1 MKLRRPASDQLLTSW
16 RTLWLTA
23 IQGASLVR
31 ALGTDRLRPPS
42 ETVREGRRRVQG
54 LHAPIEILRD
64 RFGVSHCFAQTPDDA
79 LFAQGY
85 VHVLDRYWEMDFYRR
100 VGQGRLA
107 EVAGPLAL
115 PADRLMRAAG
125 LHRAA
130 HAAWEDTP
138 LTLQNRLAPYIRGVN
153 AAMAVAP
160 LPVEVRILNYRP
172 DPWQAED
179 SVTVSKLLAFMLS
192 PAWEAQALR
201 ARIMETSGLDA
212 LRAVDPGYPPSGPAS
227 VPPGAPYAA
236 LTEEIVA
243 AQADIAA
250 HVGFGA
256 GGAGSNNWAIAP
268 SRTASGRALL
278 ACDPHLSATS
288 PSMTHVVHLD
298 CPEFGVAGAGVPGL
312 PGVIWGLNRR
322 IAWGPTAGMADTQ
335 DLFVEEAD
343 AEGRCYR
350 GPDGWETPQEIE
362 ERILVRGFPAHVQRV
377 RITRRGPIV
386 SPELLGIR
394 QALSLRS
401 AVLDGAHSGSGLLDL
416 FSAANVDEFRHAISG
431 FHDYCLMFAYA
442 DVDGHIGL
450 QLSGDIPRRRAGS
463 GWLPAAAW
471 DPAAAWGPYLSQ
483 AEMPQTFDPPG
494 GYVWSANNVP
504 VPAHDLPFV
513 GEFLD
518 GYRAARIGERLQAT
532 SDHSPATARV
542 LQVDRVSLPMRRVRD
557 HLLRVEAVGGVEM
570 ALMEQLRAWDGV
582 MAPESVPAAVVGTT
596 HARLLDRLLTAK
608 LGQAAA
614 VFLGG
619 AHAVPNVN
627 VIAAR
632 AGSLLVR
639 LLDERPASWFADDGN
654 GEADWQAALA
664 RAFREA
670 LGLLRDRF
678 GADPA
683 RWQWGMCHPLVLK
696 HGLGDSPAIARLF
709 NHGPIPFG
717 GDANTVF
724 QAGLIGTDPFTP
736 ATAVPAFRMIVDMQD
751 PPQAEFALSG
761 GQDGHLGSRHHADLL
776 DDWLH
781 GRTLPLHMDRSRVE
795 ADSEAHLILE
805 PEPRE
810 GAR

>member
-1 MKLRRPASDQLLTSW
+1 MWIVCARPSD
-16 RTLWLTA
+16 TLHA
-23 IQGASLVR
+23 
-31 ALGTDRLRPPS
+31 
-42 ETVREGRRRVQG
+42 GRRRVQG

-64 RFGVSHCFAQTPDDA
+64 RSGVSHCFAQTPDDA

-107 EVAGPLAL
+107 EAAGPLAL
-115 PADRLMRAAG
+115 PADRLMRAVG

-130 HAAWEDTP
+130 RAAWAETP
-138 LTLQNRLAPYIRGVN
+138 PPLRERLAPYIRGVN

-160 LPVEVRILNYRP
+160 LPVEMRILNYRP
-172 DPWQAED
+172 DPWRPED

-201 ARIMETSGLDA
+201 ARILETAGLEA
-212 LRAVDPGYPPSGPAS
+212 LRAVDPGYPPSGPAA
-227 VPPGAPYAA
+227 VPPGAPYGA
-236 LTEEIVA
+236 LTEKIVA

-250 HVGFGA
+250 HVGFGT

-278 ACDPHLSATS
+278 ACDPHLSANS
-288 PSMTHVVHLD
+288 PSLTYVVHLD

-312 PGVIWGLNRR
+312 PGVIWGFNRR

-335 DLFVEEAD
+335 DLYVEEAD
-343 AEGRCYR
+343 AEGRCYHNA
-350 GPDGWETPQEIE
+350 DGWEAPREVE
-362 ERILVRGFPAHVQRV
+362 ERIGVRGFPADVQRV

-386 SPELLGIR
+386 SPELPGVR

-401 AVLDGAHSGSGLLDL
+401 VVLDGAHSGAGLLDL
-416 FSAANVDEFRHAISG
+416 FTAGNIDEFRHAVVG

-450 QLSGDIPRRRAGS
+450 QLSGDIPRRRAGG
-463 GWLPAAAW
+463 GWLLAAGW
-471 DPAAAWGPYLSQ
+471 DPAAAWGPYLSPD
-483 AEMPQTFDPPG
+483 ELPRIFDPPG
-494 GYVWSANNVP
+494 GHVWSANNAP
-504 VPAHDLPFV
+504 APAHALPFA

-518 GYRAARIGERLQAT
+518 GYRAARIGERLQAA
-532 SDHSPATARV
+532 SVHSPDSARA

-557 HLLRVEAVGGVEM
+557 HLLRLEAVGSVET
-570 ALMEQLRAWDGV
+570 ALMEQLRAWDGA
-582 MAPESVPAAVVGTT
+582 MAPDSVPAAVVATT

-608 LGQAAA
+608 LGPAAT

-632 AGSLLVR
+632 ASSLVVR
-639 LLDERPASWFADDGN
+639 LLDERPAGWFADGGG
-654 GEADWQAALA
+654 GEMDWQAALA
-664 RAFREA
+664 RAFHEA

-678 GADPA
+678 GSDPA
-683 RWQWGMCHPLVLK
+683 RWQWGRCHPLVLK
-696 HGLGDSPAIARLF
+696 HGLGDSPPMARLF

-724 QAGLIGTDPFTP
+724 QAGLVGTDPFAP
-736 ATAVPAFRMIVDMQD
+736 ATAGAGLSHDRGHAGPAPGGIRVAGRAGR
-751 PPQAEFALSG
+751 PPWFPAS
-761 GQDGHLGSRHHADLL
+761 HGSP
-776 DDWLH
+776 
-781 GRTLPLHMDRSRVE
+781 G
-795 ADSEAHLILE
+795 
-805 PEPRE
+805 
-810 GAR
+810 